1 MAAAA
6 EVGRGY
12 SATDL
17 ELVQRNRVL
26 AVAEEKLPGIVQR
39 VAAAL
44 LTEQE
49 ARAEQANLRREIQD
63 AMPGDPVIHI
73 FTAAKLGMMECQSK
87 KAKGRPSP

>member
-1 MAAAA
+1 
-6 EVGRGY
+6 V
-12 SATDL
+12 DL

-26 AVAEEKLPGIVQR
+26 VEAEERLPGIVKR

-49 ARAEQANLRREIQD
+49 AKAEQAHLRKEIQD

-73 FTAAKLGMMECQSK
+73 FTAAKLGMMECQK
-87 KAKGRPSP
+87 QKAKGRPSP